1 MARSLQFYGD
11 GISFW
16 VVFSQ
21 SFWLRVL
28 PGVHAL
34 FSQDGFSLVQP
45 ERILGC
51 GQTCGV
57 SFWPFPNSSSWW
69 RLISSAFLTR
79 TSWRKTT
86 HANGYHGAWPGC
98 VVSINVLPLTLNI
111 AVKDLLLTWIT
122 CFAVIM
128 EGARIWHINVNVNSA
143 LLVMEI
149 WIPGRGWGTQSVY
162 WHNVIVSNFIYC
174 SIAFYIVLKLP
185 TIFIIELRKYIK
197 P

>member
-1 MARSLQFYGD
+1 MVTGLVSGLSLANHSD
-11 GISFW
+11 SESFL
-16 VVFSQ
+16 V
-21 SFWLRVL
+21 
-28 PGVHAL
+28 VHAL
-34 FSQDGFSLVQP
+34 FSQDGWQRGFW
-45 ERILGC
+45 GG

-86 HANGYHGAWPGC
+86 HANGYRGAWPGC

-174 SIAFYIVLKLP
+174 
-185 TIFIIELRKYIK
+185 
-197 P
+197 

>member
-1 MARSLQFYGD
+1 MTCSLGFYGD

-16 VVFSQ
+16 VVLCQ
-21 SFWLRVL
+21 SFWLWVF
-28 PGVHAL
+28 PGGAR
-34 FSQDGFSLVQP
+34 LVQP
-45 ERILGC
+45 RWMLERTLGS
-51 GQTCGV
+51 GRTGGV

-111 AVKDLLLTWIT
+111 TVKDLLLTWIT

-128 EGARIWHINVNVNSA
+128 EGARIWHTNVNMNSA

-149 WIPGRGWGTQSVY
+149 WIPGPGWGTQSVY

-174 SIAFYIVLKLP
+174 
-185 TIFIIELRKYIK
+185 
-197 P
+197 